1 MNASLSRPHLGPLN
15 WLAIAFCVYGLTTTN
30 PAETVWSFLTLY
42 ASIRLFLWK
51 EYPPIALLAIGLT
64 WIEVHFNL
72 FEANSYSISMDE
84 LFFGTGQRTFWIAST
99 GFWCMMLG
107 LSWGLQKSEKT
118 RFTGSQIQAAAQSVN
133 PYKLIALLVL
143 LTLLDPVVSR
153 LFPYGSSLRQI
164 GTYFNGIKLALLTAY
179 CFRYFYTRQN
189 HILFLAVVI
198 GQIVLSLYSYFG
210 SWKGILF
217 VVTLAATSKL
227 KELNTSVFLRLAP
240 IAILGLS
247 FTFLWQ
253 AIKPAYR
260 EFLMQEE
267 RAQVIRVDRIEALSK
282 VGELSAAALENR
294 DEIGGNVLASTYR
307 RVGYL
312 EYFASAVQN
321 VPNEIPHENGKLLLS
336 NLEYAIIPRIL
347 NPNKGVKD
355 DKVKVEKYTDFY
367 FGVNSISSFSLG
379 HFCEAYIDWGW
390 FGSCLQ
396 LLAYGFI
403 GAGLWKLTLNRTR
416 RLNPLLAVSIVYV
429 VFHLWGSM
437 QVDAIQLY
445 GRVTWNTFCQLVL
458 FFPAY
463 VWINKF
469 AFQESPE
476 ETSSP
481 NPSH

>member
-1 MNASLSRPHLGPLN
+1 M
-15 WLAIAFCVYGLTTTN
+15 
-30 PAETVWSFLTLY
+30 
-42 ASIRLFLWK
+42 
-51 EYPPIALLAIGLT
+51 
-64 WIEVHFNL
+64 
-72 FEANSYSISMDE
+72 
-84 LFFGTGQRTFWIAST
+84 
-99 GFWCMMLG
+99 
-107 LSWGLQKSEKT
+107 
-118 RFTGSQIQAAAQSVN
+118 
-133 PYKLIALLVL
+133 
-143 LTLLDPVVSR
+143 
-153 LFPYGSSLRQI
+153 
-164 GTYFNGIKLALLTAY
+164 
-179 CFRYFYTRQN
+179 
-189 HILFLAVVI
+189 
-198 GQIVLSLYSYFG
+198 
-210 SWKGILF
+210 
-217 VVTLAATSKL
+217 
-227 KELNTSVFLRLAP
+227 
-240 IAILGLS
+240 
-247 FTFLWQ
+247 
-253 AIKPAYR
+253 
-260 EFLMQEE
+260 
-267 RAQVIRVDRIEALSK
+267 
-282 VGELSAAALENR
+282 
-294 DEIGGNVLASTYR
+294 
-307 RVGYL
+307 
-312 EYFASAVQN
+312 
-321 VPNEIPHENGKLLLS
+321 
-336 NLEYAIIPRIL
+336 
-347 NPNKGVKD
+347 KD